1 MFLSVRTSWWG
12 ESPKEILSRTTAFY
26 QGILPRV
33 LNSKSSFCSPSTLL
47 PLPTLL
53 VQNGKLPVSVLADI
67 FCRNAWRQL
76 RKPEASHAFFRFDRR
91 RKHCGSHQNEPRPA
105 SPVRGP
111 LGVKACAFDLQFSVM
126 CAFPTRPWLTLP
138 DIHAPTACNWA
149 CNAVNVPVQSSL
161 RSADLFGVGRP
172 LASFCLFIRIMR
184 CLNKSVCM

>member
-91 RKHCGSHQNEPRPA
+91 RKHCGSHQNEPRQSHSWA
-105 SPVRGP
+105 AGCQSMRVR
-111 LGVKACAFDLQFSVM
+111 FSVLGDVRFSHT
-126 CAFPTRPWLTLP
+126 ALAHLT
-138 DIHAPTACNWA
+138 
-149 CNAVNVPVQSSL
+149 
-161 RSADLFGVGRP
+161 
-172 LASFCLFIRIMR
+172 
-184 CLNKSVCM
+184 